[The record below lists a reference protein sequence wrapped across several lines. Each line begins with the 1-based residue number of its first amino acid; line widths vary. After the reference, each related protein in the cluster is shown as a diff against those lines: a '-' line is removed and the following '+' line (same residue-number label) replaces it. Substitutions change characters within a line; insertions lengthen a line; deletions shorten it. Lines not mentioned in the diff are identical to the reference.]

1 MKSQSHI
8 VLNSNKVFEYS
19 CDYQI
24 WIQPNKQ
31 RIFCAIGHF
40 GHVRTI
46 IFKNYNPSSF
56 CSR

>member
-1 MKSQSHI
+1 MTSQSHI
-8 VLNSNKVFEYS
+8 ALNSNKVFGYS

-24 WIQPNKQ
+24 WIKPNKQ

-40 GHVRTI
+40 SHACAI
-46 IFKNYNPSSF
+46 IFKNYNSSSF